1 MGWPLLIKKYITMD
15 NKEKAT
21 KLADEYRRIEAEI
34 DLADP
39 QKRRAMLARI
49 AEIAD
54 EMRGLGYSLIELI
67 RKRQIREGL

>member
-1 MGWPLLIKKYITMD
+1 MTP
-15 NKEKAT
+15 KEKAT

-39 QKRRAMLARI
+39 HQRRAMLARI

-54 EMRGLGYSLIELI
+54 EMKGLGYSLIKLI
-67 RKRQIREGL
+67 RKRQEREGI

>member
-1 MGWPLLIKKYITMD
+1 MTP
-15 NKEKAT
+15 KEKAI
-21 KLADEYRRIEAEI
+21 KLAEEYKRIEVEI
-34 DLADP
+34 NLADP
-39 QKRRAMLARI
+39 HQRRAMCTRI